1 MFYLLE
7 LPNFA
12 SLETWMSLLTLTFL
26 EIVLGVDNIIF
37 ISISSNKL
45 PESERPRAR
54 RMGLL
59 MAMLFRVLLLL
70 GISYIMA
77 MQNPL
82 FHVETDVFSFAF
94 TGQSLILMAGGLFL
108 MYKATD
114 EIHHKLERDDHHDG
128 HRVKSSATLVGVII
142 QISLMDIVF
151 SFDSVLT
158 AVGLANNLLIMIIAV
173 VVAILIM
180 MVFADPVSNFVNRH
194 PTVQMLALAFLLLIG
209 FLLIAEG
216 AHLGHVVVAGQ
227 TIGEMPKGYLYF
239 AIIFFLFVE
248 FLNIRLRRKSKPVQ
262 LQGLPGAAAQQGL
275 LGGSKTENNA

>member
-1 MFYLLE
+1 MLYLID

-45 PESERPRAR
+45 PESQRPRAR
-54 RMGLL
+54 RLGLL
-59 MAMLFRVLLLL
+59 MAMVFRVILLL

-77 MQNPL
+77 MQDPL
-82 FHVETDVFSFAF
+82 FHFESEVFSAAL
-94 TGQSLILMAGGLFL
+94 TGQSLILIAGGLFL

-114 EIHHKLERDDHHDG
+114 EIHHKLEREADIDG
-128 HRVKSSATLVGVII
+128 KSMKSSATLLGVIV
-142 QISLMDIVF
+142 QISIMDIVF

-158 AVGLANNLLIMIIAV
+158 AVGLADNLLIMIIAV

-180 MVFADPVSNFVNRH
+180 MIFAEPVSSFVNRH

-209 FLLIAEG
+209 FLLVAEG
-216 AHLGHVVVAGQ
+216 AHIGHVVVAGQ

-239 AIIFFLFVE
+239 AIIFSLFVE
-248 FLNIRLRRKSKPVQ
+248 FLNMRLRRKPANPVQ

-275 LGGSKTENNA
+275 LNDQKSDDK